1 MRSSVEVGATSWIR
15 FSSGRVPAAVSTT
28 MKLVA
33 PAARAS
39 ASKRSQPYA
48 SRIDAYVIVISGVS
62 PTSARVAARHS
73 RQAAVRMPAASA
85 FSACGADDR
94 PVRERIP
101 EGEAD
106 FDDVCASLDR
116 GRGEGRRVHSGH
128 EVDDECA

>member
-1 MRSSVEVGATSWIR
+1 MRSSVEVGATSWTR
-15 FSSGRVPAAVSTT
+15 FSSGRVPAAVSAT

-48 SRIDAYVIVISGVS
+48 SRIDAYVIGISGVS

-85 FSACGADDR
+85 FSAAARMTGPSASGSEKGK
-94 PVRERIP
+94 PTSTMSAPPSTAAAASVGVSIP
-101 EGEAD
+101 P
-106 FDDVCASLDR
+106 
-116 GRGEGRRVHSGH
+116 
-128 EVDDECA
+128 